1 MTGSVDM
8 RLGQGGSQ
16 DKERMRRMISIEDM
30 RFSKWVTVSD
40 KERMRNR
47 MTGIVDM
54 KKAEKRED

>member
-1 MTGSVDM
+1 M